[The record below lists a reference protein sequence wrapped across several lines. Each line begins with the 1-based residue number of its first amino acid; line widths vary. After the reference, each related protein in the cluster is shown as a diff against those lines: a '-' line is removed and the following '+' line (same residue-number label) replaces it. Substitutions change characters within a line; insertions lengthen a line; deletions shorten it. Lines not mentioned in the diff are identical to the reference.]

1 MSEYEIEFE
10 KLQTIINNLF
20 KNNLME
26 MYHEDKDV
34 YRAKDMTL
42 TKRIYID
49 KVAEQERLT
58 NKLKELQT
66 NILSMKHLY
75 VMSRSNAYE
84 DKLRSLFEEV
94 SEIKEQY
101 NKIKEVNE
109 LFIIKGF
116 KNPKNQETDKDDISL
131 TTDEDT
137 EDEKEEDTED
147 EKEEDNNDKKE
158 EDNNDKKEEDK
169 NTIMNVKLSTK
180 DKKKIKAYLFNNY
193 QQCVSKKSKD
203 PTFMKKEDI
212 VKSMKEFDSLLFK
225 SLPKNIS
232 KMKKEEICR
241 TIYNHL

>member
-84 DKLRSLFEEV
+84 DKLRSLYEEV

-147 EKEEDNNDKKE
+147 EKE

>member
-84 DKLRSLFEEV
+84 DKLRSLYEEV

-131 TTDEDT
+131 TTD
-137 EDEKEEDTED
+137 EDTED

>member
-84 DKLRSLFEEV
+84 DKLRSLYEEV

-137 EDEKEEDTED
+137 EDE
-147 EKEEDNNDKKE
+147 KE